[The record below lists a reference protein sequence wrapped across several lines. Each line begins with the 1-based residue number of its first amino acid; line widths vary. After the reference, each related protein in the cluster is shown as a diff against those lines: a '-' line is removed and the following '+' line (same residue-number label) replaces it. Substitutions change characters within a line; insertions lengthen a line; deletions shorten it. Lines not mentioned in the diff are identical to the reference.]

1 MNLKGGSQQM
11 SEVKKLTKQR
21 PKFLDLT
28 AIRLPLSGYASI
40 LHRVSGAG
48 MFLMLPLLIWLLELS
63 LSTAPER
70 AGQFAQITGNIFVR
84 IILLGLIWAFLH
96 HFCMGLRILLID
108 VHVGVEKQQSRTTAM
123 VVMVVSLALTAAFG
137 LKLFGV
143 Y

>member
-1 MNLKGGSQQM
+1 M

-40 LHRVSGAG
+40 LHRVSGAC

-63 LSTAPER
+63 LSTAPEQ

-123 VVMVVSLALTAAFG
+123 VVMVVSLALTAALG